1 MALIEVDPRRYWS
14 TVERSAE
21 IGVGRPGGLARVALS
36 DADRE
41 MRDQFVA
48 WCREAGCEVGVDRV
62 GNISPAAAERRTRC
76 RPCWWEVTSTL
87 R

>member
-1 MALIEVDPRRYWS
+1 MDLEVDPRRYWS
-14 TVERSAE
+14 TIERSAE

-48 WCREAGCEVGVDRV
+48 RQAARSASTGWGAS
-62 GNISPAAAERRTRC
+62 SPAATERTI
-76 RPCWWEVTSTL
+76 PFL
-87 R
+87 RS